1 METEHPKE
9 KHKRELAWE
18 DGYRAG
24 SDLGAG
30 KECPIPETD
39 VEPFRAWR
47 EGWISGRSIS
57 AKVDRLHP

>member
-1 METEHPKE
+1 METEHPTE

-30 KECPIPETD
+30 EECPIPETD

-47 EGWISGRSIS
+47 EGWIAGRGIAGRKIS
-57 AKVDRLHP
+57 AS